1 MDFAIDPATAAFE
14 RDVADLLARHLTPQ
28 LRERVHHSGT
38 HHDWPLH
45 RAIAS
50 AGWLAAALPVDLGG
64 QGRGPE
70 QLAALFRQLELHSAP
85 YDGVANAMMIAF
97 ILGHLGTPWQRD
109 AVLAPILAGDA
120 IPCLGYSEPESG
132 SDVAAASTAAVRD
145 GDGWVISGQKM
156 FTSLAEEASWVFMLT
171 RTNTEVAKH
180 RGLTFFLVPMGTA
193 GISVTPVRTLSGKR
207 TNITF
212 YDGVRIEDKWRVG
225 DVDGGWQV
233 MLVALSFER
242 GVAGGVSDIAALYN
256 TMLAYLT
263 DTTDEHGHALLEAP
277 SVRARLARVAT
288 DKEIADLLGARAAW
302 AAAAGIPRQEGAEA
316 KLFGTEAYGRAA
328 SRLLDVLGPLG
339 LLTADAE
346 NAPAGGVIEHAYRYA
361 PILTVA
367 GGTSEIQKNL
377 IAERTL
383 GLPRSR

>member
-1 MDFAIDPATAAFE
+1 MDFAIDPATAALE
-14 RDVADLLARHLTPQ
+14 RGVADLLTRHLTPQ
-28 LRERVHHSGT
+28 LRQRVHRSGT
-38 HHDWPLH
+38 HHDWPLY

-50 AGWLAAALPVDLGG
+50 EGWLAAALPVDLGG

-70 QLAALFRQLELHSAP
+70 QLAALFRQLELHNAP

-97 ILGHLGTPWQRD
+97 ILGHLGTPWQRE

-120 IPCLGYSEPESG
+120 IPCLGYSEPGSG
-132 SDVAAASTAAVRD
+132 SDVAAASTTAVRD

-156 FTSLAEEASWVFMLT
+156 FTSLAEEASWAFVLT
-171 RTNTEVAKH
+171 RTNPQAAKH
-180 RGLTFFLVPMGTA
+180 RGLTFFLVPMDTE
-193 GISVTPVRTLSGKR
+193 GISVAPVRTLSGKR

-212 YDGVRIEDKWRVG
+212 YDGVRIDDRWRVG
-225 DVDGGWQV
+225 EVDGGWQV

-242 GVAGGVSDIAALYN
+242 GVAGGVSDIAALYHDV
-256 TMLAYLT
+256 LAYLT
-263 DTTDEHGHALLEAP
+263 DATDEQGRSLLHIP
-277 SVRARLARVAT
+277 SVRARLARVAI
-288 DKEIADLLGARAAW
+288 DKEVADLLGARAAW

-328 SRLLDVLGPLG
+328 GQLVDVLGPVG
-339 LLTADAE
+339 LLTSDAD
-346 NAPAGGVIEHAYRYA
+346 NAPGGGVIEHAYRYA

-383 GLPRSR
+383 GLPRGR